1 MLAQDYDG
9 GEAIIQEA
17 LRLFRKVGLT
27 LSLTLK
33 PLNPYPNPEQP

>member
-17 LRLFRKVGLT
+17 LRLFRKVGL
-27 LSLTLK
+27 
-33 PLNPYPNPEQP
+33 NPYP